1 MQVRPQLQDMVR
13 KVHAVLPKGDTD
25 DIVKR
30 LLGQMADGECEGQ
43 GSSDGKKKPACL
55 PVTAASNRE
64 ACSQVRSWIDTNA
77 SRQVESHPAFA
88 RFKKKLKN
96 ELCCCSDARRK
107 SEHCQ
112 LRGQNSEFFSLSIHD
127 IMYYAASAVFEAVPP
142 YVPTVAMG
150 LSLIHESERA
160 LYESE
165 VETAMSASYPSSC
178 DFLMMKKDS

>member
-25 DIVKR
+25 DIVQR
-30 LLGQMADGECEGQ
+30 LLGQMADGEGQ
-43 GSSDGKKKPACL
+43 GSSDGKKQPASL
-55 PVTAASNRE
+55 PVTAASNKE
-64 ACSQVRSWIDTNA
+64 ACGQVRSWIDTNV
-77 SRQVESHPAFA
+77 SKNVEQHPAFA
-88 RFKKKLKN
+88 RFKQKLKN

-112 LRGQNSEFFSLSIHD
+112 LHGHNSEFFSLSIHD

-150 LSLIHESERA
+150 LNLIHESQRG
-160 LYESE
+160 LYETDA
-165 VETAMSASYPSSC
+165 ETAMSATYPSCC
-178 DFLMMKKDS
+178 DFLMVKKDG